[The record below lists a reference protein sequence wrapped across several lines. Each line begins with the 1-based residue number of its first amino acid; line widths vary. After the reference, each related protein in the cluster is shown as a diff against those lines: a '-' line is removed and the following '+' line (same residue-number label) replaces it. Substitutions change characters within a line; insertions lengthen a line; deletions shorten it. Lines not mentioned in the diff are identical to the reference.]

1 MPFCRLTRVRAPQ
14 LFKYDDLGHRGSS
27 VNFSLALLAKS
38 PAYEPLVKRMRG
50 NQPYVRIG
58 RDIKTQ
64 GSFRR
69 NYGKLIGAYL
79 YLRSIGAARGRFS
92 LWSSLWFAIVSV
104 GAAWL
109 EKHCPI

>member
-58 RDIKTQ
+58 RDIKIQRQLQT
-64 GSFRR
+64 
-69 NYGKLIGAYL
+69 
-79 YLRSIGAARGRFS
+79 
-92 LWSSLWFAIVSV
+92 
-104 GAAWL
+104 
-109 EKHCPI
+109 